1 MLLESGKLQHSIGDS
16 GEQYAVD
23 YLKSK
28 DYEILQRNF
37 RIRTPVTGEV
47 DIIARTG
54 EYLVF
59 FEIKTRK
66 QGGLTPAPFSVTA
79 AQKKR
84 ILAAAQA
91 FLYRYPLDLQP
102 RFDVICLET
111 AKGTEFRVL
120 SLEHYED
127 AFWLE

>member
-1 MLLESGKLQHSIGDS
+1 MRVETGKLQHSIGDS

-28 DYEILQRNF
+28 GYEILQRNF
-37 RIRTPVTGEV
+37 RIRTPITGEV

-66 QGGLTPAPFSVTA
+66 QGGLTPAPFSITA

-91 FLYRYPLDLQP
+91 FLYRYPLDLP
-102 RFDVICLET
+102 HRYRRFYGHDSSGNC
-111 AKGTEFRVL
+111 
-120 SLEHYED
+120 
-127 AFWLE
+127 

>member
-1 MLLESGKLQHSIGDS
+1 MRVETGKLQHSIGDS

-28 DYEILQRNF
+28 GYEILQRNF
-37 RIRTPVTGEV
+37 RIRTPITGEV

-66 QGGLTPAPFSVTA
+66 QGGLTPAPFSITA

-111 AKGTEFRVL
+111 AKETEFRVL

>member
-28 DYEILQRNF
+28 GYEILQRNF

>member
-1 MLLESGKLQHSIGDS
+1 MPSQTGKIQHSIGDS
-16 GEQYAVD
+16 GEQYAVE
-23 YLKSK
+23 YLQNKG
-28 DYEILQRNF
+28 YEILQRNF
-37 RIRTPVTGEV
+37 RTRTPVTGEV

-54 EYLVF
+54 EFLVF

-66 QGGLTPAPFSVTA
+66 QGGLTPAAFSVTS

-84 ILAAAQA
+84 IIGAAQA
-91 FLYRYPLDLQP
+91 FLYRYPMDLQP

-111 AKGTEFRVL
+111 AAGTAFQVL

-127 AFWLE
+127 AFWME

>member
-1 MLLESGKLQHSIGDS
+1 METGKLQHSIGDS

-28 DYEILQRNF
+28 GYEILQRNF
-37 RIRTPVTGEV
+37 RIRTPITGEV

-66 QGGLTPAPFSVTA
+66 QGGLTPAPFSITA

-111 AKGTEFRVL
+111 AKETEFRVL

>member
-1 MLLESGKLQHSIGDS
+1 MLLEPGKLQHSIGDS

-28 DYEILQRNF
+28 GYEILQRNF

>member
-1 MLLESGKLQHSIGDS
+1 MLESGKLQHTVGDS
-16 GEQYAVD
+16 GEQYAVEH
-23 YLKSK
+23 LVSK
-28 DYEILQRNF
+28 GYQILQRNF
-37 RIRTPVTGEV
+37 RTRTPRAGEV

-66 QGGLTPAPFSVTA
+66 QGGLTPAPFSITA

-111 AKGTEFRVL
+111 AKETEFRVL